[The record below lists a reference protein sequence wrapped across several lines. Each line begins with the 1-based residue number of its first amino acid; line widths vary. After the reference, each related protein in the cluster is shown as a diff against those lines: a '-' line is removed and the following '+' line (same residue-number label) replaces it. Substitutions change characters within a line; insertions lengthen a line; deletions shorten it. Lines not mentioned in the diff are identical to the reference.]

1 MDNGGL
7 PIEAF
12 AVQYKLAGQVWE
24 EKPLQRVWPVG
35 GHNQYDLHD
44 SISHASTGLLSPFLF
59 HFHFSFQYFTCLFNF
74 LFPPLIP
81 EFIISPSWAR
91 SAVCA
96 ISYRFLLL
104 FFWKILTPP
113 FSLVSRQLAAACFSP
128 SVIDLTSSLVLSQR
142 QRNDVI
148 DPAALGEKKGAD
160 LKAFFLFFL
169 HALRFRP
176 SFKKTCLLLPI
187 YVYISVNF
195 APQIERREK
204 KCMANHT

>member
-59 HFHFSFQYFTCLFNF
+59 HFIFLFN
-74 LFPPLIP
+74 
-81 EFIISPSWAR
+81 ISPAFSIFCFPH
-91 SAVCA
+91 S
-96 ISYRFLLL
+96 FLNSLL
-104 FFWKILTPP
+104 VPVEPAQQCVQSRIDFFCCFFLKILTPP

-148 DPAALGEKKGAD
+148 DPAALGDKKGRR
-160 LKAFFLFFL
+160 LEGLFSFFACSSLSSFL
-169 HALRFRP
+169 
-176 SFKKTCLLLPI
+176 
-187 YVYISVNF
+187 
-195 APQIERREK
+195 
-204 KCMANHT
+204 